1 MRGDPIVAQV
11 VVGAVLFFGGLA
23 ILAFARMSAAG
34 TLRRNWIAGV
44 RTPLTMSSDAAWYAA
59 QKGAAS
65 AERIAGWG
73 WMSAGLVLLVAMA
86 LAGLM
91 AWPGAVVAAVGV
103 PIIAVGVVWALVWLF
118 IALARGLRA
127 ARAVVR

>member
-1 MRGDPIVAQV
+1 MRGDPIIAQV

-44 RTPLTMSSDAAWYAA
+44 RTPLTMRSDAAWYAA

-65 AERIAGWG
+65 AERVAGWG
-73 WMSAGLVLLVAMA
+73 WMFAGLILLIAMA
-86 LAGLM
+86 LAALLT
-91 AWPGAVVAAVGV
+91 WPGDVVAAVGV
-103 PIIAVGVVWALVWLF
+103 PIIAAGVVWALVWLF
-118 IALARGLRA
+118 VALARGTRA
-127 ARAVVR
+127 ARAVVH